1 MNILI
6 NFALGLLCIVFII
19 GLLWFGCFAIGN
31 IIHIIRNYFKLD
43 FWLPSAIETGFFILF
58 TVCILVVLC
67 VTLFCLGE
75 TISQCF

>member
-1 MNILI
+1 MNIVI
-6 NFALGLLCIVFII
+6 NFVLGLLCIVFII

-31 IIHIIRNYFKLD
+31 ITHKIRNYFKLD

-67 VTLFCLGE
+67 VTLFYLGE
-75 TISQCF
+75 TLSQCF